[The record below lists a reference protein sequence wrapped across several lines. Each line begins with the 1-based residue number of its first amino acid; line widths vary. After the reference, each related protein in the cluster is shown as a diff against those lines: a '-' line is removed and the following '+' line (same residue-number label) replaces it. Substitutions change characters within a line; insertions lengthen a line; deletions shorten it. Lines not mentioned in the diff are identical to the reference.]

1 MAQSTEIM
9 AWPTEKKLAFIQALL
24 ISDVA
29 ELMEENGRLRQ
40 LAQVLQGRLDQY
52 QYEKP
57 TKEEQAEAPASP

>member
-29 ELMEENGRLRQ
+29 ELINTKNPRKKSKPRPP
-40 LAQVLQGRLDQY
+40 QVLDR
-52 QYEKP
+52 K
-57 TKEEQAEAPASP
+57 